1 MKWPTRQVWVAGAW
15 CAALVLAVLA
25 AYAAALAR
33 LPQQRSAIESFLR
46 EQTGFELRFERLS
59 VQIGL
64 YGPEAHFGEVT
75 LWRSGSARQLL
86 QAPELVLRFETWRLL
101 RTGTLRPGR
110 ILVVGAEIDADAL
123 RELEAAGRRR
133 VRGAAP
139 VEAATPE
146 QQLLRRVVDL
156 AAGLP
161 AGRIELESATLR
173 GLERDADGATTGRL
187 VSVPRLSIERS
198 AGAARIQG
206 GALLGG
212 RLGRSLNL
220 ALELRGLDTA
230 PERLEGAAT
239 LQARGVRIDG
249 WRAALGLPRDG
260 WRATADLRLLLRLR
274 GGVIQGGSLAA
285 NGSDLE
291 WRVDAEGGR
300 AVRYPQWSGEV
311 AFERTPRGRWQLR
324 GTDLR
329 LGGAGLPAARVDW
342 RGEVAATWRSAL
354 LSAQAVPLAWLGPAL
369 ELPALAGLD
378 GDLDS
383 VEFDLRRE
391 PDDVATRYSV
401 QATALAWRDAPG
413 LALLAPLALHVEG
426 DADTAR
432 LRIDPAAT
440 QLTLAGET
448 PQRYDLELEGAVSLQ
463 RDRGTW
469 SARIDTLQLAERTA
483 QALRPRLALAGTA
496 DLPRFGASRLDV
508 DVTLLEPLD
517 AREVPTLDRLA
528 AAAASV
534 AVRDVALAAGRFTLR
549 AGATADG
556 QWRLLD
562 SEGELSVTRATVA
575 PGGDW
580 PALSGIGG
588 RLRWDAPRLRFDFE
602 RGEIAGLRLLR
613 GSLERGPNPRWS
625 VVLDGPIEAAVQAV
639 ASTPLAARMPVEF
652 TAAGLR
658 GPARF
663 ELRFETATPAPRWAL
678 QAQLAGVRWYLLK
691 GAPPLEQLAGSIRV
705 VDGVFQPARFDG
717 RWLGQPVSL
726 AAQRARGGMRWVLS
740 GRWPGETMAALLPG
754 VVGLSDPVGWR
765 VEAAA
770 IRGTAARWRVDAVL
784 GDGAARSQLEFAVG
798 RERGFELQ
806 RGAVRFGAGAATLP
820 DGLEL
825 RFGGTLPGAELVQL
839 AARWQSMQ
847 PLLGGGPPVLGDI
860 ELVDLQLLGTSL
872 GAARLSF
879 DATAARASLQFDGD
893 NIAGQLHG
901 GADAAAG
908 LTLARLRLPQWP
920 GRAALDAVP
929 GSAQPW
935 ALDLGVERLQV
946 GARQV
951 GALRTRLVADEGRLA
966 LRELR
971 VVAGDWLATGVLDCE
986 RRALRC
992 EARAA
997 LSGGAPQA
1005 ALELWGIGAGFDA
1018 RRIEGT
1024 ATVAW
1029 PIAPAD
1035 EAWAGLDGELRLTA
1049 VDGQLVAPVRLGL
1062 PAAGSDAWRWREAVL
1077 QGRFRGPRLEI
1088 GPLAFEGEQRLLLQG
1103 GLDLRD
1109 AVLQLEGQWW
1119 PQRELPQG
1127 LEDWPAAPT
1136 LTALARALRGRDIV
1150 PQPVEVVGTLAA
1162 PELRL
1167 PPLQS
1172 PPAP

>member
-1 MKWPTRQVWVAGAW
+1 MKWPTRQVWIAGAW

-33 LPQQRSAIESFLR
+33 LPQQRSAIENFLR

-75 LWRSGSARQLL
+75 LWRAGSARQLL

-123 RELEAAGRRR
+123 RELEATGRRR

-139 VEAATPE
+139 SEAATLE
-146 QQLLRRVVDL
+146 QRLLRPVVDL

-173 GLERDADGATTGRL
+173 GLERDADGAPTGRL

-220 ALELRGLDTA
+220 ALELRGLDGT

-239 LQARGVRIDG
+239 LQARGLRIDG

-260 WRATADLRLLLRLR
+260 WRATADLRLMLRLR

-291 WRVDAEGGR
+291 WRIDAQGGR
-300 AVRYPQWSGEV
+300 PVRYPQWSGEV

-329 LGGAGLPAARVDW
+329 LGGAGLPGARVDW
-342 RGEVAATWRSAL
+342 RGEVATTWRSAL
-354 LSAQAVPLAWLGPAL
+354 LAAEAVPLAWLRPAL
-369 ELPALAGLD
+369 ELPALGGLD
-378 GDLDS
+378 GKLDS

-391 PDDVATRYSV
+391 PDDVAIRYAM
-401 QATALAWRDAPG
+401 QAKALAWRDAEG
-413 LALLAPLALHVEG
+413 LTLLAPLALHLDG

-432 LRIDPAAT
+432 LRIDPAPT
-440 QLTLAGET
+440 QLTLAGQT
-448 PQRYDLELEGAVSLQ
+448 AQRYDLELEGGISLQ
-463 RDRGTW
+463 RDGRIW
-469 SARIDTLQLAERTA
+469 RARIDTLQLAERTA
-483 QALRPRLALAGTA
+483 QDVRPRLAFAGTA
-496 DLPRFGASRLDV
+496 DLPPFGDSRLDV
-508 DVTLLEPLD
+508 EVTLLAPLD

-528 AAAASV
+528 AAATAV
-534 AVRDVALAAGRFTLR
+534 AVRDVALASGRFTLR
-549 AGATADG
+549 ASATADG
-556 QWRLLD
+556 EWRLLD
-562 SEGELSVTRATVA
+562 SEGELSVTRASVA
-575 PGGDW
+575 PGSDW
-580 PALSGIGG
+580 PALSEIGG

-613 GSLERGPNPRWS
+613 GSLDLGPSPRWS
-625 VVLDGPIEAAVQAV
+625 VVLDGPIEAAVRTL

-652 TAAGLR
+652 TTAGLR
-658 GPARF
+658 GPARL
-663 ELRFETATPAPRWAL
+663 ELRFETATPSPRWAL
-678 QAQLAGVRWYLLK
+678 QAQLGGVRWYPLD
-691 GAPPLEQLAGSIRV
+691 GAPPVEQLAGAIRV
-705 VDGVFQPARFDG
+705 VDGVFQPTRFEG
-717 RWLGQPVSL
+717 RWLEQPVSL
-726 AAQRARGGMRWVLS
+726 AAQRARGGTRWVLS
-740 GRWPGETMAALLPG
+740 GRWPGAIMAELLPG
-754 VVGLSDPVGWR
+754 VVSPSDPVGWR

-770 IRGTAARWRVDAVL
+770 VRGSAARWRVDAVL
-784 GDGAARSQLEFAVG
+784 GDGAARSQLEFAVSG
-798 RERGFELQ
+798 KRGVELQ
-806 RGAVRFGAGAATLP
+806 RGAVRFGAGAVTLP
-820 DGLEL
+820 DNPEL
-825 RFGGTLPGAELVQL
+825 RLGGTLPRAELAQL
-839 AARWQSMQ
+839 ATRWQSLQ
-847 PLLGGGPPVLGDI
+847 PLLGGGPPLRGD
-860 ELVDLQLLGTSL
+860 LDLMDLQLLGTTL

-879 DATAARASLQFDGD
+879 DAAARASLRLDGD
-893 NIAGQLHG
+893 NIAGQLHAG
-901 GADAAAG
+901 SDTGAE
-908 LTLARLRLPQWP
+908 LRLARLRLPQWP
-920 GRAALDAVP
+920 GRAALDAAP
-929 GSAQPW
+929 DSQPW
-935 ALDLGVERLQV
+935 ALGLGIERLQV
-946 GARQV
+946 GTRQI
-951 GALRTRLVADEGRLA
+951 GALRARLVADDGRLT

-997 LSGGAPQA
+997 LTGGAPRA
-1005 ALELWGIGAGFDA
+1005 ALELWGMDAGFDA
-1018 RRIEGT
+1018 TRIEGS
-1024 ATVAW
+1024 AAMAW
-1029 PIAPAD
+1029 PIAPAA
-1035 EAWAGLDGELRLTA
+1035 EAWAGLDGELQLTA

-1062 PAAGSDAWRWREAVL
+1062 RAAGTDAWRWREAAL
-1077 QGRFRGPRLEI
+1077 QGRFRGPRFEI
-1088 GPLAFEGEQRLLLQG
+1088 GRLAFEGEQRLLLQG
-1103 GLDLRD
+1103 DLDLRD
-1109 AVLQLEGQWW
+1109 AVLKLQGQWW

-1127 LEDWPAAPT
+1127 LDDWPAAPT

-1150 PQPVEVVGTLAA
+1150 PQPVEVVGTIAA

-1167 PPLQS
+1167 LPLQS

>member
-1 MKWPTRQVWVAGAW
+1 
-15 CAALVLAVLA
+15 LLAVLA

-33 LPQQRSAIESFLR
+33 LPQQRSAIENFLR

-64 YGPEAHFGEVT
+64 YGPEAHFGDVT

-123 RELEAAGRRR
+123 RELEAVGRRR
-133 VRGAAP
+133 VRGAAA
-139 VEAATPE
+139 VNAATPE
-146 QQLLRRVVDL
+146 QLLLRRVVDL

-173 GLERDADGATTGRL
+173 GFERDADGATTGRL

-220 ALELRGLDTA
+220 ALELRGLDGP

-260 WRATADLRLLLRLR
+260 WRATADLRLVLRLR

-291 WRVDAEGGR
+291 WRSDAQGGR
-300 AVRYPQWSGEV
+300 RVRYPQWSGEC

-329 LGGAGLPAARVDW
+329 LGGTDLPAARVDW

-354 LSAQAVPLAWLGPAL
+354 LAAEAVPLAWLRPAL

-378 GDLDS
+378 GMLDS
-383 VEFDLRRE
+383 VELDLRRE
-391 PDDVATRYSV
+391 PDDVATRYTV
-401 QATALAWRDAPG
+401 QATTLEWRDPQRVT
-413 LALLAPLALHVEG
+413 LLAPLALQLEG

-432 LRIDPAAT
+432 LQIDRAPT
-440 QLTLAGET
+440 QLTLAGPN
-448 PQRYDLELEGAVSLQ
+448 PQRYDLELEGGVSLR
-463 RDRGTW
+463 RDAGTW
-469 SARIDTLQLAERTA
+469 RARIDTLQLAERTA
-483 QALRPRLALAGTA
+483 QDVRPRLALAGTA
-496 DLPRFGASRLDV
+496 DLPRFGDSSLDV

-517 AREVPTLDRLA
+517 ARQVPTLDRLA
-528 AAAASV
+528 AAAAAV

-549 AGATADG
+549 AGAPLDG
-556 QWRLLD
+556 EWRLLD
-562 SEGELSVTRATVA
+562 SEGELSVTRASVA
-575 PGGDW
+575 PGSDW
-580 PALSGIGG
+580 PVLSEIGG
-588 RLRWDAPRLRFDFE
+588 RLRWDALRLRFDFE

-613 GSLERGPNPRWS
+613 GSLERGPRPRWS
-625 VVLDGPIEAAVQAV
+625 VVLDGPIEAAVRAV
-639 ASTPLAARMPVEF
+639 AGTPLAARMPVEL

-658 GPARF
+658 GPARL

-678 QAQLAGVRWYLLK
+678 QAQLGGVRWYLLD
-691 GAPPLEQLAGSIRV
+691 GAPPVEQLAGAIRV
-705 VDGVFQPARFDG
+705 VDGVFQPARFEG
-717 RWLGQPVSL
+717 RWLEQPVSL
-726 AAQRARGGMRWVLS
+726 AAQRARGGTRWVLS
-740 GRWPGETMAALLPG
+740 GRWPSATMAELLPG
-754 VVGLSDPVGWR
+754 VVSPSETVGWR

-770 IRGTAARWRVDAVL
+770 IPGTAARWRADAVL
-784 GDGAARSQLEFAVG
+784 GDGAARSQLEFAVSG
-798 RERGFELQ
+798 ERGFELQ
-806 RGAVRFGAGAATLP
+806 RGAVRLGAGTATLP
-820 DGLEL
+820 DGPEL
-825 RFGGTLPGAELVQL
+825 RFGGTLPGAELAQL
-839 AARWQSMQ
+839 AARWQAMQ
-847 PLLGGGPPVLGDI
+847 PLLGGGPPLLGDI

-879 DATAARASLQFDGD
+879 DAAAARAGLRLDGD
-893 NIAGQLHG
+893 NIVGQLRAG
-901 GADAAAG
+901 RDAAAE
-908 LTLARLRLPQWP
+908 LTLERLRLPHWP
-920 GRAALDAVP
+920 GRAALAAAP
-929 GSAQPW
+929 SSQPW

-946 GARQV
+946 GAQQV
-951 GALRTRLVADEGRLA
+951 GAVRTQLVADGGRLT

-997 LSGGAPQA
+997 LSGGAPRA

-1018 RRIEGT
+1018 TRIEGN

-1029 PIAPAD
+1029 PVAPAD
-1035 EAWAGLDGELRLTA
+1035 EAWAGLDGELQLTA
-1049 VDGQLVAPVRLGL
+1049 LDGQLSGPVRLGL
-1062 PAAGSDAWRWREAVL
+1062 PAAGSDVWTWREAVL

-1088 GPLAFEGEQRLLLQG
+1088 EQLAFEGEQRLLLQG
-1103 GLDLRD
+1103 GLDLRG

-1127 LEDWPAAPT
+1127 LEAWPAAPT

-1150 PQPVEVVGTLAA
+1150 PQRLEVVGTLAA

-1172 PPAP
+1172 PAAP